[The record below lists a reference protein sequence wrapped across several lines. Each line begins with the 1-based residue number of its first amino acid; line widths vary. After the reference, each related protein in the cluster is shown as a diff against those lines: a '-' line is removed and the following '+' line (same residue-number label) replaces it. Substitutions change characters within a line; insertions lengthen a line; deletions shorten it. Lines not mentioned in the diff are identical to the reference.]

1 MWSGAHSAVCAG
13 QVRAPNSCRR
23 ARRRVVLEP
32 GTGPCSMRSGAHD
45 AVLAGRGPGAEHLPV
60 RTAPLAPGSGH
71 GTAQRVVRR
80 AARCRLGGAR
90 PGCRTPGCQRRPGA
104 HGAVRFGNRA
114 RNRAACGPARTVPF
128 GRGGARAPNTCR
140 RARCRAVRK
149 PGTGPRCVQSG
160 QHVAVW
166 AGGGPGE
173 EHLPARTAP
182 CGPEAL
188 HGTAQRAVWRARAV
202 WVGRGPYSAVW
213 ARPKPNMNVYF
224 NIFHHL
230 STISTYFTSNSRIER
245 S

>member
-1 MWSGAHSAVCAG
+1 MWSGAHSAVWAG
-13 QVRAPNSCRR
+13 ASPGAELLPARTAPCGPGAGHRTLQHAVRR
-23 ARRRVVLEP
+23 AR
-32 GTGPCSMRSGAHD
+32 
-45 AVLAGRGPGAEHLPV
+45 
-60 RTAPLAPGSGH
+60 
-71 GTAQRVVRR
+71 
-80 AARCRLGGAR
+80 CRFGGAR
-90 PGCRTPGCQRRPGA
+90 PGRRTPTGAHGTVSSGIRARDRSACGPARGTVPFGRGATRAPNTCQRRPGA

-188 HGTAQRAVWRARAV
+188 HGTARRAVWRARAV

-224 NIFHHL
+224 RTFHHL
-230 STISTYFTSNSRIER
+230 STISTYFSSNS
-245 S
+245 